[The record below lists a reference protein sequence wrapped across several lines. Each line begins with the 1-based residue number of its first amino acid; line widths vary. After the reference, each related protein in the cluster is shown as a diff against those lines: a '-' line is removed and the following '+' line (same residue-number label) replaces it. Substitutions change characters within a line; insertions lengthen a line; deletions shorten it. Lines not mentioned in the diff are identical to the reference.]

1 MKLGTRVRL
10 IGVPNDLPDPPDLPT
25 KAVFAMCVGHEFLVA
40 GLNDFGMA
48 ELIVESVTNRAG
60 ETIWVEPEFLEI
72 LG

>member
-1 MKLGTRVRL
+1 MKLGARVRL
-10 IGVPNDLPDPPDLPT
+10 VGVPGDLPSTPDLPT
-25 KAVFAMCVGHEFLVA
+25 KAVFAKCVGHEFLVA

-48 ELIVESVTNRAG
+48 ELIVGSVTDRAG